1 MSKTNLNEFMSITRD
16 RRMLYDN
23 DKTPIINY
31 YLSRKLRK
39 ETINEIIDR
48 FDDDYI
54 KTKILSVYE
63 TNHDNIEELS
73 RIEDLTKDE
82 IINLLNMI
90 SSEIGRK
97 GGDLSTPKGII
108 DLSLSIL
115 SVKGDDVLLD
125 IGSGYGTTLLSGSQY
140 TNNLVGVEINRDNV
154 LVSKLLTDLFNINAN
169 IKLSDALI
177 NDNNQFKANKVFVNT
192 PLGLRMSSDRL
203 DNILREKFKNSKYK
217 NLVKAYDL
225 SWLFALDILE
235 NTVYEKFVMVVAGG
249 SLFNVRE
256 SEIRKNLILEGKI
269 ESVIALPGSLLY
281 GTTIPVYLIVFSH
294 NNKTIRM
301 VDAQELYYEDKFMNV
316 ITKVQ
321 IDEIVNSLH
330 NDSKISNTVTIE
342 ELEKEEFSLMP
353 HLYGAQEFEFKS
365 YIELGKVIKSI
376 NRGSMINKS
385 DLEKLT
391 SDVPTD
397 NQYLMLQNFQDGFIE
412 GQLPYLKE
420 IDKKL
425 EKFTIKNGSL
435 IVSRISPFKIGIIDN
450 LKTNVIANGNLYVI
464 EVDEKV
470 INKDYLAAYL
480 QSQTGMNEME
490 RYIKG
495 AAMKTISIPD
505 LQKVR
510 IPDFSLEKQLSIG
523 EEFKM
528 LNLELKTVKQRHRD
542 ILKEKLNII
551 KGGIWCL

>member
-31 YLSRKLRK
+31 YLSRKLKK
-39 ETINEIIDR
+39 ESINEIIDR

-54 KTKILSVYE
+54 KTEILSVYE

-115 SVKGDDVLLD
+115 SVKNDDVLLD

-140 TNNLVGVEINRDNV
+140 TNNLVGLEINRDNV
-154 LVSKLLTDLFNINAN
+154 LVSKLLTDLFKIDAN

-235 NTVYEKFVMVVAGG
+235 NTDYEKFVMVVAGG

-321 IDEIVNSLH
+321 IDEIVNSLN
-330 NDSKISNTVTIE
+330 NDSKISNSVTIE

-353 HLYGAQEFEFKS
+353 HLYSAQEFEFKS
-365 YIELGKVIKSI
+365 YVELGKVVKSI
-376 NRGSMINKS
+376 NRGSTINKS
-385 DLEKLT
+385 DLENLT
-391 SDVPTD
+391 SEVPTD

-435 IVSRISPFKIGIIDN
+435 IISRISPFKIGIIDN

-490 RYIKG
+490 RYMKG

-528 LNLELKTVKQRHRD
+528 LNLELKAVKQRHRD

-551 KGGIWCL
+551 KGGI

>member
-31 YLSRKLRK
+31 YLSRKLKK
-39 ETINEIIDR
+39 ESINEIIDR

-54 KTKILSVYE
+54 KTEILSVYE

-115 SVKGDDVLLD
+115 SVKNDDVLLD

-154 LVSKLLTDLFNINAN
+154 LVSKLLTDLFKIDAN

-321 IDEIVNSLH
+321 IDEIVNSLN
-330 NDSKISNTVTIE
+330 NDSKISNSVTIE

-353 HLYGAQEFEFKS
+353 HLYSAQEFEFKS
-365 YIELGKVIKSI
+365 YLELGKVVKSI
-376 NRGSMINKS
+376 NRGSTINKS
-385 DLEKLT
+385 DLENLT
-391 SDVPTD
+391 SEVPTD

-435 IVSRISPFKIGIIDN
+435 IISRISPFKIGIIDN

-528 LNLELKTVKQRHRD
+528 LNLELKAVKQRHRD

-551 KGGIWCL
+551 KGGI